1 MRTQASW
8 RRWFL
13 ASELRKVK
21 VERTRTCSVVVVL
34 LAVSCGS
41 IEAIEP
47 LADPRPVQQ
56 LAPQEPTATEQ
67 LTSPQL
73 QVAPIQQ
80 STAERLGIPAVIKN
94 SVGIRLVLI
103 PAGEF
108 QMGCQEPAQDLVA
121 AFAPYKRKPED
132 FSDEYPRH
140 RVRITKPFYLGKCEV
155 TVGEFRRFTVDAGY
169 KTEAEA
175 DGEGGWGYN
184 PATGRCEGR
193 RPEFTWRN
201 PGFPQS
207 DKHPVL
213 DVSWNDAAEFCQWLS
228 RQEGKIYR
236 LPTEAEWEYACR
248 AGSTTRYSAGD
259 DPNGLDRIAKTA
271 DAKGR
276 NDFPH
281 VADLIIP
288 KGDNQPFTVPVGSF
302 PPNAFGL
309 CDMHGNV
316 WEWCTDLYGEDYY
329 ASSPLD
335 DPRGPD
341 SGGLR
346 VRRGGAWNSFPL
358 WARSSFRNWNTPDSR
373 CVNLGFR
380 IALDLTEKFDSP
392 TDSR

>member
-1 MRTQASW
+1 MRTRASS
-8 RRWFL
+8 RQWFL
-13 ASELRKVK
+13 APKRGQVK
-21 VERTRTCSVVVVL
+21 GMRTHAGSVVVL
-34 LAVSCGS
+34 LLAVTCGS
-41 IEAIEP
+41 VEAVDP
-47 LADPRPVQQ
+47 RADPHPEPQ
-56 LAPQEPTATEQ
+56 LAPKEPTTAEQ
-67 LTSPQL
+67 LTRSQL

-80 STAERLGIPAVIKN
+80 SAADRLGIPAVIK
-94 SVGIRLVLI
+94 SSAGIRLVLI

-108 QMGCQEPAQDLVA
+108 LMGCQEPAQDLVA
-121 AFAPYKRKPED
+121 AFAPYQRKPED

-140 RVRITKPFYLGKCEV
+140 RVRITNPFYLGKYEV
-155 TVGEFRRFTVDAGY
+155 TVGEFRRFTLDAGY
-169 KTEAEA
+169 RTEAEA

-193 RPEFTWRN
+193 RPESTWRN

-207 DKHPVL
+207 DRHPVL
-213 DVSWNDAAEFCQWLS
+213 NVSWNDAVAFCQWLS
-228 RQEGKIYR
+228 RKEGKIYR

-248 AGSTTRYSAGD
+248 AGSTTRYFGGD
-259 DPNGLDRIAKTA
+259 DPNGLDRTARTA
-271 DAKGR
+271 DARGR

-281 VADLIIP
+281 VADLDIP
-288 KGDNQPFTVPVGSF
+288 KDKDQAFTVPAGSF

-316 WEWCTDLYGEDYY
+316 WEWCADRYSEDYY

-341 SGGLR
+341 SGNLR

-380 IALDLTEKFDSP
+380 IVLDLTEKVDPPADSK
-392 TDSR
+392 